1 MSFWV
6 VCHRQFASSA
16 WPTPEQAEAD
26 AARHDAPAHIEVWT
40 QEHMDALLA
49 SDEWRMCELCKLP
62 KAVDPYFNYGGLGD
76 SGYCGNCTTWGTF

>member
-1 MSFWV
+1 
-6 VCHRQFASSA
+6 
-16 WPTPEQAEAD
+16 
-26 AARHDAPAHIEVWT
+26 
-40 QEHMDALLA
+40 MDALLA